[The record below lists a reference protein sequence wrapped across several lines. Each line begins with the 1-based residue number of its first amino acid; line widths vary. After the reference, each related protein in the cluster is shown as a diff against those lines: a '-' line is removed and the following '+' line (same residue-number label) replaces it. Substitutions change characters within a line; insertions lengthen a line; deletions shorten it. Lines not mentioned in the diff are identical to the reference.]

1 VAKAVEMADEV
12 VPKAPDT
19 IVAETRRF
27 DLRALWRLTA
37 WGGAAALALVTAVFA
52 SQTESGS
59 QRLAAVASADSPLRP
74 VATVK
79 IPPRREQEWEIARLE
94 AQLRTLTSDRD
105 RLAERVAGLEH
116 NIEDITGS
124 IKRQSAQPI
133 TPAPPAAATPVISP
147 PATTE
152 SKPTEKPALAA
163 QAEVTA
169 PPAAAA
175 ERTAAPHEAVPIAV
189 PLPPVRVA
197 ALPAEPTASK
207 PEFGVALAT
216 SSNLDVLHLQWG
228 ALKANYGPLLA
239 GLRPIAAREQ
249 RGAATYYRL
258 VLGPLPNAAAAAKLC
273 ARLTAARAVCHA
285 GKFTGDPL

>member
-1 VAKAVEMADEV
+1 VAKAVEMADEI
-12 VPKAPDT
+12 VPKGPET
-19 IVAETRRF
+19 IAVGTRRF
-27 DLRALWRLTA
+27 DLRALWRPTA
-37 WGGAAALALVTAVFA
+37 WGGAAALALAAAVFA

-59 QRLAAVASADSPLRP
+59 QRLAAVASADSAVRP

-124 IKRQSAQPI
+124 IKRQSAQTLTPAAAAAAPI
-133 TPAPPAAATPVISP
+133 ISPPGTTATPTEKPAPVAPPATAEAAAPPAAAPEQ
-147 PATTE
+147 PAT
-152 SKPTEKPALAA
+152 PA
-163 QAEVTA
+163 
-169 PPAAAA
+169 
-175 ERTAAPHEAVPIAV
+175 HEPV

-197 ALPAEPTASK
+197 ALPAEATASK
-207 PEFGVALAT
+207 PEFGIALAT
-216 SSNLDVLHLQWG
+216 SSNLDVLRLQWG
-228 ALKANYGPLLA
+228 ALKANYGPSLA

-249 RGAATYYRL
+249 HGTATYYRL

-285 GKFTGDPL
+285 GKFSGDPL